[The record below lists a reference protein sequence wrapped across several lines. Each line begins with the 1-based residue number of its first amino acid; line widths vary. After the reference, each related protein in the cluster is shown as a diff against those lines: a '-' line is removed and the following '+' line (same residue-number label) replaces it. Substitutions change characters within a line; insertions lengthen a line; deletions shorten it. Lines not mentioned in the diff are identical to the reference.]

1 MDDLASF
8 ASENVLESK
17 ARAKVV
23 PETADDIG
31 VSIIDTEDLKVME
44 SDDRILDW
52 IRLEARLSYR
62 TYKIPYVTEKLR
74 LTNRPTARTGN
85 FPKCDA

>member
-62 TYKIPYVTEKLR
+62 TYEIPYVTENLR
-74 LTNRPTARTGN
+74 PTNRPTARTGN